1 MSRYGPVVAVLLMF
15 LAASGSAAAQ
25 AVLPNDG
32 PVIVAQGEAIVM
44 KAPDRAWVQ
53 IGAEGR
59 ASKPAEAQRLAADAM
74 TSVQAALKQLGFGSD
89 VLRTSG
95 YTLQPEYDY
104 ANGRQ
109 TFRDYLARH
118 QVEIRIDDLK
128 RLPEVLDASG
138 SSGAASVTS
147 LRFDLRDKTTSEAE
161 ALRLA
166 VKDATTRAE
175 AIAAGA
181 GKALGAIVR
190 LQEQRSTTPA
200 PVWNLEGGNIGYVGG
215 GGRGSATPIEAGQ
228 VQVTAR
234 VTLTVAIKEPAASL
248 VTPAA
253 PLKRPLQF

>member
-1 MSRYGPVVAVLLMF
+1 MSRYGPLVRVFSVF
-15 LAASGSAAAQ
+15 LTASGSAAAQ

-32 PVIVAQGEAIVM
+32 PVVVAQGEVIVM

-59 ASKPAEAQRLAADAM
+59 SAKSAEAQRLAADAM

-118 QVEIRIDDLK
+118 QIEVRIDDLK
-128 RLPEVLDASG
+128 RLPELLDATG
-138 SSGAASVTS
+138 ASGAASVTS
-147 LRFDLRDKTTSEAE
+147 LRFDLKDKTSSEAE

-166 VKDATTRAE
+166 VKDATARAE

-181 GKALGAIVR
+181 GKALGPIVR
-190 LQEQRSTTPA
+190 LQEQRTTTPS
-200 PVWNLEGGNIGYVGG
+200 PVWNLEGGTVGGVVG
-215 GGRGSATPIEAGQ
+215 GGRGFATPIEPGQ

-234 VTLTVAIKEPAASL
+234 VTLTVAIK
-248 VTPAA
+248 
-253 PLKRPLQF
+253 